1 MADKEQSC
9 EDRIDDQL
17 KRIITGIKALRKSN
31 FMDSDDWVEN
41 LDENEHISVL
51 SLDYV
56 YPHTFNDQ
64 QEGYYRIQFSWG
76 GPSDELRLYHNG
88 KFYTTIEYWFLDWF
102 DGASRNVT
110 VDEDILWYVNLYDLP
125 DTMRVEED
133 HDYEFCEECEELVD

>member
-41 LDENEHISVL
+41 LEENEHISVL

-56 YPHTFNDQ
+56 YPHAFNDQ
-64 QEGYYRIQFSWG
+64 KEGYYR
-76 GPSDELRLYHNG
+76 
-88 KFYTTIEYWFLDWF
+88 
-102 DGASRNVT
+102 
-110 VDEDILWYVNLYDLP
+110 
-125 DTMRVEED
+125 
-133 HDYEFCEECEELVD
+133 